1 MSQIVLAPASRSTV
15 IRDLPRGGEAGAGE
29 RGRMHSISARVKTDH
44 ARALGKKNA
53 GLVRDIG
60 FIGDDVW
67 FAMAGS

>member
-1 MSQIVLAPASRSTV
+1 
-15 IRDLPRGGEAGAGE
+15 
-29 RGRMHSISARVKTDH
+29 MHSISARVKTDH